1 MNSKLLLFTFKL
13 LLLSVVFHCCK
24 HKQTAPNPR
33 ADDKVQFSPFAVHIH
48 KEVYLTC
55 VLL

>member
-33 ADDKVQFSPFAVHIH
+33 TDDKVQFLPFAVHIH
-48 KEVYLTC
+48 EE